1 MKIRRHSVIELAE
14 HWTVA
19 LSGIMLLFS
28 GIGELPLYKRYYFI
42 LNIPGLGWA
51 GDYFKHLTLHYIFAI
66 FFLAAV
72 IFHVFYHGLRRDRGL
87 IPKKGDM
94 GRSVKVL
101 LAMIGIGK
109 EPPSEKY
116 LPEQRIAY
124 LGMGIIIA
132 ILTLTGVVK
141 IIKNL
146 PFVYMPPLLNGINT
160 LVHTL
165 AAFLFLV
172 ALIVHVGIVVVF
184 KNNWPLLKSMFTGKI
199 DSNYVRERHGIW
211 YEELR
216 KGFRDSRGQGSER
229 LDDKG
234 P

>member
-1 MKIRRHSVIELAE
+1 MKIHRHSIIERVE

-19 LSGIMLLFS
+19 LSGIMLIFS

-51 GDYFKHLTLHYIFAI
+51 GDYFKHLTLHYIFAV
-66 FFLAAV
+66 FFLAVV
-72 IFHVFYHGLRRDRGL
+72 IFHVTYHGLRGDSGL
-87 IPKKGDM
+87 LPKKGDTL
-94 GRSVKVL
+94 RSAKVL

-132 ILTLTGVVK
+132 ILTLTGVIK

-146 PFVYMPPLLNGINT
+146 PYVYMPPLLNGINT
-160 LVHTL
+160 LIHTL
-165 AAFLFLV
+165 AAFLFLIAV
-172 ALIVHVGIVVVF
+172 IVHVGIVTVF
-184 KNNWPLLKSMFTGKI
+184 KINWPLLKSMFTGKI
-199 DSNYVRERHGIW
+199 DKHYVKERHGIW
-211 YEELR
+211 YEELKR
-216 KGFRDSRGQGSER
+216 KGELND
-229 LDDKG
+229 
-234 P
+234 